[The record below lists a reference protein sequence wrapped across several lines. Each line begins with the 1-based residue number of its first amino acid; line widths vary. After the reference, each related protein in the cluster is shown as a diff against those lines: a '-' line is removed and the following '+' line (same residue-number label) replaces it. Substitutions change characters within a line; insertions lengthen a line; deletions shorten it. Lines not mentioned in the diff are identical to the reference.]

1 MIKLKVNKIHQ
12 EFINGQ
18 SVVTMIVDKG
28 WLQSSLKINDI
39 DYAVNVE
46 IKKHHKTKSYQQV
59 KYFFAVL
66 SEVDKHYNV
75 ISTKETLNEL
85 YCNVIEQAQIKTDIL
100 SVKTSDLEGI
110 KQSLSNYYRV
120 VAEIDKNAEYTTLKC
135 FRGLSQFDKQETSR
149 LIEYVLYFASE
160 TIGYE
165 TENIRML
172 KETKK

>member
-1 MIKLKVNKIHQ
+1 MIKLKANKIHQ
-12 EFINGQ
+12 EFVNGQ

-39 DYAVNVE
+39 DYAVSVD
-46 IKKHHKTKSYQQV
+46 IKKHHNSKSYQQV

-100 SVKTSDLEGI
+100 SVKTSDIKGI
-110 KQSLSNYYRV
+110 KHTLSNIYRV
-120 VAEIDKNAEYTTLKC
+120 IAEIDKNDDFTTLKC
-135 FRGLSQFDKQETSR
+135 FRGLSQFDKQETNQ
-149 LIEYVLYFASE
+149 LIEYLLYYANE

-165 TENIRML
+165 TDNIRML
-172 KETKK
+172 KETK